1 MGILNVCKVV
11 ASMKELKKDGTLAAT
26 AVSVPY
32 YFEGSS
38 VYNEAAFA
46 TCTGIEMIPDD
57 KWDGSHPLIPVAQ
70 LIEAEILNRLSVS
83 VKDSTGKKRRYDLA
97 VAQEKVG
104 KIHDGTAA
112 EKLDGK
118 SYKILKKV
126 GTTVSTIDR
135 GTIIRVGGKTQ
146 AYNP

>member
-11 ASMKELKKDGTLAAT
+11 ASMKELKKDGTSGT
-26 AVSVPY
+26 AVNLPY

-38 VYNEAAFA
+38 VYSEATMA
-46 TCTGIEMIPDD
+46 TCTGIEMIPAD

-70 LIEAEILNRLSVS
+70 LIEASILNRLNV
-83 VKDSTGKKRRYDLA
+83 VVQDSSKKKRRYDIV

-118 SYKILKKV
+118 SYKLLKRDGSV
-126 GTTVSTIDR
+126 IDR
-135 GTIIRVGGKTQ
+135 GTVIRVGGKTTN
-146 AYNP
+146 YNP